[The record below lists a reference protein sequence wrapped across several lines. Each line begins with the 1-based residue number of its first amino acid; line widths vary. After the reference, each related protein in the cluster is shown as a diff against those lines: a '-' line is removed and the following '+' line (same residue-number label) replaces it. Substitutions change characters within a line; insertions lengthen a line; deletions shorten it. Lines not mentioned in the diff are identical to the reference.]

1 MTFRSLALS
10 NIRGNWRSYSA
21 FFLSSVFSVMIF
33 YIYAAFLYHPEVT
46 SGHIMAASKIRTG
59 MVFCEYI
66 IVIFSFLFVL
76 YSNSAFLK
84 TRQQEFGLFS
94 LFGMTKVQLRKL
106 VIYENA
112 AIAALAI
119 AVGIGL
125 GMLFSKLFFMALTV
139 LLNLQEAISFAA
151 PIKAIGLTA
160 GGFFVLFMLISI
172 WTALRIGRTEIID
185 LLKAARKPK
194 GQLVFS
200 PWLVAVSVVCLS
212 AAYGM
217 ALVMNDGNFM
227 LLALPILITVVIGTY
242 FLFTQLSI
250 LLLRYI
256 QKRSSIYYKRTNMIV
271 FAQLGYKIKD
281 NARILFIVSI
291 LSAIVMTALGTVYVM
306 NIGAKKNMIEYSPFS
321 LAYSEKGLN
330 THEVIDPGKLR
341 QVVKED
347 GYKIV
352 REAKAAGVLLN
363 RFSVK
368 WGDEKARDY
377 DYDALVISATDYNK
391 LAALTGQP
399 SIQPENGKLT
409 LIKSYLSKGREQAGT
424 VKGSINGKETA
435 FDISGSVQAHVMN
448 YLDSNY
454 FTFVMDDFSYM
465 QLLSSVPEDELY
477 VMYGYELSN
486 WEKTAATVEKLSKL
500 VPEQFQSQ
508 TDFSRVKTLQEMNQ
522 TVSLTLFIGMFI
534 SLLFFIASGS
544 MIYFKLFTE
553 LQEDQAQFKAL
564 VRIGMTKGEIR
575 KIVVTQVG
583 IVFFVPVIVGICHAL
598 FAMKALDNIMESSN
612 WIYSFVVI
620 GIYIVM
626 QTLYFITAC
635 SSYMKSMLRGAKA

>member
-377 DYDALVISATDYNK
+377 DYAALVISATDYNK

-465 QLLSSVPEDELY
+465 QLLTSVPEDELY